1 MRKDVAVLMVLWV
14 MCIPYATFICASA
27 TPNKLDTLKAFLR
40 KKILYD
46 EYVPVDSVI
55 CWSENILPVIKT
67 NNRND
72 ENYFLLQLQLANA
85 YTLRGDISLAIDR
98 ARLMYEEAK
107 ETEYEFGIAVAN
119 QAIGDAYTI
128 ANQCD
133 KALDSYQ
140 DALKELNH
148 LSLQHPYRIQ
158 LFRNNRTMPPVFLPI
173 SKKPTML
180 SLTDIFQRLISRK
193 PQHICTT
200 WIPSTGYI
208 LKSFTVFT

>member
-1 MRKDVAVLMVLWV
+1 
-14 MCIPYATFICASA
+14 MCLSHSEQIRYAESFSS
-27 TPNKLDTLKAFLR
+27 

-55 CWSENILPVIKT
+55 CWSENILPTIKT

-158 LFRNNRTMPPVFLPI
+158 LLLKISNALQRKGQLEKAQKTLHDIEQTLQKQPDYATSFLPI
-173 SKKPTML
+173 NS
-180 SLTDIFQRLISRK
+180 ISQK
-193 PQHICTT
+193 
-200 WIPSTGYI
+200 
-208 LKSFTVFT
+208 

>member
-40 KKILYD
+40 KKILYN
-46 EYVPVDSVI
+46 EYVPIDSVI

-119 QAIGDAYTI
+119 QAIGDAYI
-128 ANQCD
+128 IR
-133 KALDSYQ
+133 K
-140 DALKELNH
+140 
-148 LSLQHPYRIQ
+148 
-158 LFRNNRTMPPVFLPI
+158 
-173 SKKPTML
+173 SKC
-180 SLTDIFQRLISRK
+180 SRVSK
-193 PQHICTT
+193 
-200 WIPSTGYI
+200 
-208 LKSFTVFT
+208 

>member
-40 KKILYD
+40 KKILYN
-46 EYVPVDSVI
+46 EYVPIDSVI

-107 ETEYEFGIAVAN
+107 ETETRPHTDGF
-119 QAIGDAYTI
+119 
-128 ANQCD
+128 
-133 KALDSYQ
+133 
-140 DALKELNH
+140 
-148 LSLQHPYRIQ
+148 R
-158 LFRNNRTMPPVFLPI
+158 RNNANRWN
-173 SKKPTML
+173 K
-180 SLTDIFQRLISRK
+180 RE
-193 PQHICTT
+193 ICRFYLYSSII
-200 WIPSTGYI
+200 W
-208 LKSFTVFT
+208 F

>member
-1 MRKDVAVLMVLWV
+1 MFIFANNRQTKQTMRKDVAVLMVLWV

-27 TPNKLDTLKAFLR
+27 TPNKLDTLKAFSSKKYLR
-40 KKILYD
+40 WIRTDRQRHLLERKHPTGHQDKQ
-46 EYVPVDSVI
+46 
-55 CWSENILPVIKT
+55 SEWRKLL
-67 NNRND
+67 
-72 ENYFLLQLQLANA
+72 LLQLQLANA

-148 LSLQHPYRIQ
+148 LSQQHPYRIQ
-158 LFRNNRTMPPVFLPI
+158 LLLKI
-173 SKKPTML
+173 SNAL
-180 SLTDIFQRLISRK
+180 QRKGQLEK
-193 PQHICTT
+193 AQKHCMT
-200 WIPSTGYI
+200 
-208 LKSFTVFT
+208 